1 MIRIFIPLTLV
12 LVFCGCSM
20 EKRCAR
26 AAKKCSDY
34 WIQQPPDT
42 ILTIDTVKIP
52 GASTQLTFDCD
63 TIHDTVKISE
73 GNATLTLW
81 RDSSGRMNADCNCDD
96 TFYLDT
102 GKVIRVPTPSV
113 PVEVT
118 PKWVNP
124 TMWVLSFVSFLIGYH
139 FCSILKRK
147 K

>member
-1 MIRIFIPLTLV
+1 MKRALIAFALALLLI
-12 LVFCGCSM
+12 GCSM

-26 AAKKCSDY
+26 AAKNCSDY

-63 TIHDTVKISE
+63 TIHDTVKIAA

-81 RDSSGRMNADCNCDD
+81 RDSAGWMNADCNCDD

-118 PKWVNP
+118 PKWVSYVI
-124 TMWVLSFVSFLIGYH
+124 WVVLIAGFLLGYH
-139 FCSILKRK
+139 FARSIHRK